1 MYYRSNEGVIAE
13 VCNVS
18 SSLNTGSGYQ
28 PVDSKTSS
36 QSAGTPDLDE
46 DEEAA
51 RPKVHMFQ
59 RTLHPGFLLVTQTSD
74 FLPPSHWILIM
85 IAGRLALRWRTGVA
99 VDVQPRDVMEV
110 KCSFEGDTMVNSTKK
125 VLMAQPE
132 EIFTAPQGYL
142 GIK

>member
-1 MYYRSNEGVIAE
+1 
-13 VCNVS
+13 
-18 SSLNTGSGYQ
+18 
-28 PVDSKTSS
+28 
-36 QSAGTPDLDE
+36 
-46 DEEAA
+46 
-51 RPKVHMFQ
+51 
-59 RTLHPGFLLVTQTSD
+59 
-74 FLPPSHWILIM
+74 M
-85 IAGRLALRWRTGVA
+85 IAGWLALRWRTGVA